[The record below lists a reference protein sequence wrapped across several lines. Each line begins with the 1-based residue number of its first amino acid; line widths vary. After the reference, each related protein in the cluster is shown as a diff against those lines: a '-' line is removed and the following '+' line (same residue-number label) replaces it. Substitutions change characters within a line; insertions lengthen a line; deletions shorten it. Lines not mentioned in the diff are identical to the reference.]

1 MTTDS
6 ARTSE
11 TATDARR
18 TDEEQI
24 RAVLADRAAATK
36 ARDARR
42 FLSHTTPDLVEFS
55 LAPPL
60 QYKGPQARD
69 PRALEAW
76 YATWQG
82 PVEVTPT
89 QLEITVGGDVAFCHS
104 INRMRGTKTDGFEV
118 ELWSRAT
125 VGLRRIDGVWKI
137 THAHDSVPF
146 LMDGS
151 GRAALDLKP

>member
-1 MTTDS
+1 MTTDIERKADE
-6 ARTSE
+6 AR
-11 TATDARR
+11 
-18 TDEEQI
+18 I
-24 RAVLADRAAATK
+24 REVLEDRAAATTE
-36 ARDARR
+36 RDARR
-42 FLSHTTPDLVEFS
+42 FLSHCAPDIVEFS

-69 PRALEAW
+69 QRAVEAW
-76 YATWQG
+76 YATWRG
-82 PVEVTPT
+82 PIEVTLT
-89 QLEITVGGDVAFCHS
+89 QLEITVGDDVAFSHS

-125 VGLRRIDGVWKI
+125 VGLRRIDGTWKI

-151 GRAALDLKP
+151 GLAALDLTP

>member
-1 MTTDS
+1 MTTDIERKADE
-6 ARTSE
+6 AR
-11 TATDARR
+11 
-18 TDEEQI
+18 I
-24 RAVLADRAAATK
+24 REVLEDRAAATT

-42 FLSHTTPDLVEFS
+42 FLSHCAPDIVEFS

-69 PRALEAW
+69 RQAVEAW
-76 YATWQG
+76 YATWRG
-82 PVEVTPT
+82 PIEVTLT
-89 QLEITVGGDVAFCHS
+89 QLEITVGDDVAFSHS
-104 INRMRGTKTDGFEV
+104 INRMCGTKTDGFEV

-125 VGLRRIDGVWKI
+125 VGLRRIDGAWKI

-151 GRAALDLKP
+151 GLAALDLTP

>member
-1 MTTDS
+1 MTTDIERKADE
-6 ARTSE
+6 AR
-11 TATDARR
+11 
-18 TDEEQI
+18 I
-24 RAVLADRAAATK
+24 REVLEDRAAATT

-42 FLSHTTPDLVEFS
+42 FLSHCAPDIVEFS

-69 PRALEAW
+69 QRAVEAW
-76 YATWQG
+76 YATWRG
-82 PVEVTPT
+82 PIEVTLT
-89 QLEITVGGDVAFCHS
+89 QLEITVGDDVAFSHS

-125 VGLRRIDGVWKI
+125 VGLRRIDGTWKI

-151 GRAALDLKP
+151 GLAALDLKP

>member
-1 MTTDS
+1 MTTEIERKADE
-6 ARTSE
+6 AR
-11 TATDARR
+11 
-18 TDEEQI
+18 I
-24 RAVLADRAAATK
+24 REVLQDRAAATT

-42 FLSHTTPDLVEFS
+42 FLSHCAPDIVEFS

-60 QYKGPQARD
+60 QYKGPQALD
-69 PRALEAW
+69 QRAVEAW
-76 YATWQG
+76 YATWRG
-82 PVEVTPT
+82 PIEVTLT
-89 QLEITVGGDVAFCHS
+89 QLEITVGDDVAFGHS

-125 VGLRRIDGVWKI
+125 VGLRRIDGTWKI

-151 GRAALDLKP
+151 GLAALDLTP

>member
-6 ARTSE
+6 ERT
-11 TATDARR
+11 
-18 TDEEQI
+18 TDEERI
-24 RAVLADRAAATK
+24 REVLEDRVAATK

-60 QYKGPQARD
+60 QYTGPQARN
-69 PRALEAW
+69 PQAIEAW

-82 PVEVTPT
+82 PVEVTLT
-89 QLEITVGGDVAFCHS
+89 QVEITVGGDVAFCHS
-104 INRMRGTKTDGFEV
+104 INRMHGTKADGFEV

-125 VGLRRIDGVWKI
+125 VGLRRIDGAWKI

>member
-6 ARTSE
+6 ART
-11 TATDARR
+11 
-18 TDEEQI
+18 TDEERI
-24 RAVLADRAAATK
+24 REVLQDRAAATK

-60 QYKGPQARD
+60 QYQGPQARD
-69 PRALEAW
+69 PQAIEAW

-82 PVEVTPT
+82 PVEVTLT

-104 INRMRGTKTDGFEV
+104 INRMRGTKADGFEV

-125 VGLRRIDGVWKI
+125 VGLRRIDGTWKI

>member
-1 MTTDS
+1 MTTDIKRKADE
-6 ARTSE
+6 AR
-11 TATDARR
+11 
-18 TDEEQI
+18 I
-24 RAVLADRAAATK
+24 REVLEDRAAATT

-42 FLSHTTPDLVEFS
+42 FLSHCAPDIVEFS

-69 PRALEAW
+69 QRAVEAW
-76 YATWQG
+76 YATWRG
-82 PVEVTPT
+82 PIEVTLT
-89 QLEITVGGDVAFCHS
+89 QLEITVGDDVAFSHS

-125 VGLRRIDGVWKI
+125 VGLRRIDGTWKI

-151 GRAALDLKP
+151 GLAALDLTP

>member
-6 ARTSE
+6 ART
-11 TATDARR
+11 
-18 TDEEQI
+18 TDEERI
-24 RAVLADRAAATK
+24 REVLEDRAAATK

-60 QYKGPQARD
+60 QYQGPQARD
-69 PRALEAW
+69 PQAIEAW

-82 PVEVTPT
+82 PVEVTLT

-104 INRMRGTKTDGFEV
+104 INQMRGTKADGFEV

-125 VGLRRIDGVWKI
+125 VGLRRIDGTWKI

>member
-1 MTTDS
+1 MTTDIERKADE
-6 ARTSE
+6 AR
-11 TATDARR
+11 
-18 TDEEQI
+18 I
-24 RAVLADRAAATK
+24 REVLEDRAAATT

-42 FLSHTTPDLVEFS
+42 FLSHSAPDIVEFG

-69 PRALEAW
+69 QRAVEAW
-76 YATWQG
+76 YATWRG
-82 PVEVTPT
+82 PIEVTLT
-89 QLEITVGGDVAFCHS
+89 QLEITVGDDVAFSHS

-125 VGLRRIDGVWKI
+125 VGLRRIDGTWKI

-151 GRAALDLKP
+151 GLAALDLTP

>member
-1 MTTDS
+1 MTTDIERK
-6 ARTSE
+6 A
-11 TATDARR
+11 
-18 TDEEQI
+18 DEERI
-24 RAVLADRAAATK
+24 REVLEDRAAATT

-42 FLSHTTPDLVEFS
+42 FLSHCAPDIVEFS

-60 QYKGPQARD
+60 QHKGPQARD
-69 PRALEAW
+69 QRAVEAW
-76 YATWQG
+76 YATWRG
-82 PVEVTPT
+82 PIEVTLT
-89 QLEITVGGDVAFCHS
+89 QLEITVGDDVAFSHS

-125 VGLRRIDGVWKI
+125 VGLRRIDGTWKI

-151 GRAALDLKP
+151 GLAALDLKP

>member
-6 ARTSE
+6 ERKADEAR
-11 TATDARR
+11 
-18 TDEEQI
+18 I
-24 RAVLADRAAATK
+24 REVLEDRAAATT

-42 FLSHTTPDLVEFS
+42 FLSHCAPDIVEFS

-69 PRALEAW
+69 QRAVEAW
-76 YATWQG
+76 YATWRG
-82 PVEVTPT
+82 PIEVTLT
-89 QLEITVGGDVAFCHS
+89 QLEITVGDDVAFGHS

-125 VGLRRIDGVWKI
+125 VGLRRIDGTWKI

-151 GRAALDLKP
+151 GLAALDLTP

>member
-1 MTTDS
+1 MTTDIERKADE
-6 ARTSE
+6 AR
-11 TATDARR
+11 
-18 TDEEQI
+18 I
-24 RAVLADRAAATK
+24 RDVLEDRAAATT

-42 FLSHTTPDLVEFS
+42 FLSHYAPDIVEFS

-69 PRALEAW
+69 QRAVEAW
-76 YATWQG
+76 YATWRG
-82 PVEVTPT
+82 PIEVTLT
-89 QLEITVGGDVAFCHS
+89 QLEITVGDDVAFSHS

-125 VGLRRIDGVWKI
+125 VGLRRIDGIWKI

-151 GRAALDLKP
+151 GLAALDLTP

>member
-1 MTTDS
+1 MTTDIERKADE
-6 ARTSE
+6 AR
-11 TATDARR
+11 
-18 TDEEQI
+18 I
-24 RAVLADRAAATK
+24 REVLEDRAAATT

-42 FLSHTTPDLVEFS
+42 FLSHCAPDIVEFS

-69 PRALEAW
+69 QRAVEAW
-76 YATWQG
+76 YATWRG
-82 PVEVTPT
+82 PIEVTLT
-89 QLEITVGGDVAFCHS
+89 QLEITVGDDVAFSHS

-125 VGLRRIDGVWKI
+125 VGLRRIDGTWKI

-151 GRAALDLKP
+151 GLAALDLTP

>member
-6 ARTSE
+6 ERT
-11 TATDARR
+11 
-18 TDEEQI
+18 TDEERI
-24 RAVLADRAAATK
+24 REVLEDRAAATK

-60 QYKGPQARD
+60 QYQGPQARD
-69 PRALEAW
+69 PQAIEAW

-82 PVEVTPT
+82 PVEVTLT

-104 INRMRGTKTDGFEV
+104 INRMHGTKADGFEV

-125 VGLRRIDGVWKI
+125 VGLRRIDGTWKI

>member
-6 ARTSE
+6 ART
-11 TATDARR
+11 
-18 TDEEQI
+18 TDEERI
-24 RAVLADRAAATK
+24 REVLEDRAAATK

-60 QYKGPQARD
+60 QYQGPQARD
-69 PRALEAW
+69 PQAIEAW

-82 PVEVTPT
+82 PVEVTLT

-104 INRMRGTKTDGFEV
+104 INRMRGTKADGFEV

-125 VGLRRIDGVWKI
+125 VGLRRIDGTWKI